1 MSQQKRRP
9 LIAVMGN
16 SVVPSG
22 DDRLRLAESLG
33 KRLVE
38 AGYRVLCGGRQGI
51 MESVCRGA
59 KESPHT
65 FEGATVAILP
75 SGRTQDA
82 NPYVDVALATGI
94 GLSRN
99 SLVAHADAAIG
110 LGGGAGTLSEMA
122 YAWQF
127 NRLLIGM
134 RCEGWSGKL
143 ADRSSDERVRFDA
156 FPDDRCF
163 GADTAEEA
171 IGILESR
178 LDAYLE
184 CASDTLWR

>member
-1 MSQQKRRP
+1 MKSRRS

-16 SVVPSG
+16 SVVPEG
-22 DDRLRLAESLG
+22 DMRLELAEKLG
-33 KRLVE
+33 AALVE
-38 AGYRVLCGGRQGI
+38 SGYRVLCGGRGGI
-51 MESVCRGA
+51 MEAVCRGA
-59 KESPHT
+59 KDTANT

-82 NPYVDVALATGI
+82 TPFVDVSLATGI

-134 RCEGWSGKL
+134 RVEGWSGKL
-143 ADRSSDERVRFDA
+143 ADKRIDERVRFESIA
-156 FPDDRCF
+156 DDCCF
-163 GADTAEEA
+163 GATTADEALDILNERLGTYLKLAQDTQ
-171 IGILESR
+171 
-178 LDAYLE
+178 
-184 CASDTLWR
+184 WR

>member
-1 MSQQKRRP
+1 MSPRKA

-16 SVVPSG
+16 SVVPEG
-22 DDRLRLAESLG
+22 DARLELAEALG
-33 KRLVE
+33 ARLVE
-38 AGYRVLCGGRQGI
+38 SGYRVLCGGRGGI
-51 MESVCRGA
+51 MEAVCRGA
-59 KESPHT
+59 KQSAST

-75 SGRTQDA
+75 SGRTRDA
-82 NPYVDVALATGI
+82 NAFVDISLATGI

-134 RCEGWSGKL
+134 RVEGWSGQL
-143 ADRSSDERVRFDA
+143 ADKRIDERVRFETIA
-156 FPDDRCF
+156 DDTCF
-163 GADTAEEA
+163 GASTAEEA
-171 IGILESR
+171 VAILDQR
-178 LDAYLE
+178 LRQYLE
-184 CASDTLWR
+184 VATDTQWR

>member
-1 MSQQKRRP
+1 MSRRP

-16 SVVPSG
+16 SVVPDG
-22 DDRLRLAESLG
+22 DERLLLAYQLG
-33 KRLVE
+33 SALVG
-38 AGYRVLCGGRQGI
+38 AGYRILCGGRQGI
-51 MESVCRGA
+51 MEAVCKGA
-59 KESPHT
+59 KESAKT

-82 NPYVDVALATGI
+82 NPFVDVSLATGI

-134 RCEGWSGKL
+134 RVEGWSGKL
-143 ADRSSDERVRFDA
+143 AGQRVDERVRFA
-156 FPDDRCF
+156 SIADDCCF
-163 GADTAEEA
+163 GASTADEAVAIINERLQVYLDLAQDTQ
-171 IGILESR
+171 
-178 LDAYLE
+178 
-184 CASDTLWR
+184 WR

>member
-1 MSQQKRRP
+1 MPKARRP
-9 LIAVMGN
+9 LISVMGN
-16 SVVPSG
+16 SVVPAG
-22 DDRLRLAESLG
+22 DSRLALAEDLG

-38 AGYRVLCGGRQGI
+38 SGYRVLCGGRGGI
-51 MESVCRGA
+51 MEAVCRGA
-59 KESPHT
+59 KSSAAT

-82 NPYVDVALATGI
+82 NAFVDVSIATGI

-99 SLVAHADAAIG
+99 SIVAHADAAIG

-134 RCEGWSGKL
+134 RVEGWSGKL
-143 ADRSSDERVRFDA
+143 AGQRIDERIRFETI
-156 FPDDRCF
+156 DDDQCF
-163 GADTAEEA
+163 GASDALEA
-171 IGILESR
+171 VAILNER
-178 LDAYLE
+178 LAGYLE
-184 CASDTLWR
+184 LARDTQWS